1 MTNTRD
7 GRCAFY
13 KDSMHYFDEEAEAEL
28 SLDNTIFT
36 LNGEKLSN
44 YKFID
49 STKERLIQISDV
61 WVGLLGK
68 LFIVLDQSTPDMIK
82 KKMESLTEEQK
93 ECIRIINALI
103 DRAERLHRALIQNV
117 NSIEMVQHRGSL
129 LALMDELV

>member
-129 LALMDELV
+129 LALMDGLV